1 MNTNRNSFKI
11 NRFIIARSGQ
21 YHKQFTRPFAAM
33 AGHDQLDELINTTRN
48 GNVIDPFSLNLQ
60 QGPIMKVSSAAGMES
75 MIDNG
80 WDNQRNVFMLDV
92 EGSSFIGEP
101 DRFIFTGYTSHDAIS
116 NSFTDDL
123 DPNVVLY
130 FNNVIV
136 LKSFR
141 DNTGTIR
148 YQISDA
154 NQILRNATFNPQNN
168 LDTNVN
174 VSDQNGFHTTTEY
187 NHNGELS
194 NHIVGSTHLRP
205 LDTIRHL
212 EQENM
217 RGLDIGD
224 DHQDGTYFLSPA
236 QRNHEAVFSKYTN
249 NIPNSYLARSLN
261 ALRVVDNNYDGGDYG
276 ARFDAAQR
284 QDGIVETTLSANTL
298 LFNLLQHTENQTNAS
313 VSWTTL
319 TGFFPEINYNG
330 VKTVIRDGGAANLMN
345 YSYWTGRDATT
356 IAAATVC
363 AMVPGLMFQCGM
375 AVAAIQ
381 VTNNMYNHFD
391 ESPYHVEWVYDTQN
405 ARYILGW
412 LANNLPE
419 EQLAAKFTDL
429 IKTQLMPALTK
440 NNTVAVNATI
450 NVSIYKDAIVDISLD
465 NEASTTYANPA
476 FASGLIS
483 PLLGS
488 SGGAVSGIADA
499 LMAIDCAL
507 ASSRAQ
513 APRVITTPNNN
524 NWNPTPPIPNTT
536 YTQHANQSA
545 VSPSFQHLK
554 VKL

>member
-1 MNTNRNSFKI
+1 MTTNRNSFKI
-11 NRFIIARSGQ
+11 NRFIVARSGQ

-33 AGHDQLDELINTTRN
+33 AGHDQLDELISTTRN

-60 QGPIMKVSSAAGMES
+60 QGNIMKISTTAGMES

-80 WDNQRNVFMLDV
+80 WDLQRNVFMLDV
-92 EGSSFIGEP
+92 EGSSFVGEP
-101 DRFIFTGYTSHDAIS
+101 DRFIFTGYTSHDAIGS
-116 NSFTDDL
+116 QFTDDL

-141 DNTGTIR
+141 DGAGQIR
-148 YQISDA
+148 YQIADA
-154 NQILRNATFNPQNN
+154 NQILRNVTFNPQNN
-168 LDTNVN
+168 LDTNVH
-174 VSDQNGFHTTTEY
+174 VSDQNGFHTTMEY
-187 NHNGELS
+187 NLQGEVS
-194 NHIVGSTHLRP
+194 NHIVGTTHLRP

-217 RGLDIGD
+217 RSMDIGD

-236 QRNHEAVFSKYTN
+236 QRNQEAQFSKYTN

-284 QDGIVETTLSANTL
+284 QDGIVESTLSGNTL
-298 LFNLLQHTENQTNAS
+298 LFNLLQHTENQANAS
-313 VSWTTL
+313 VSWSTL
-319 TGFFPEINYNG
+319 CGFFPEINYQG
-330 VKTVIRDGGAANLMN
+330 VKSVIRDGGAANLMN

-381 VTNNMYNHFD
+381 VTNNLYNHFD
-391 ESPYHVEWVYDTQN
+391 ESPYHIEWVFDEQGG
-405 ARYILGW
+405 RYILGW

-440 NNTVAVNATI
+440 NNTIAVNATI
-450 NVSIYKDAIVDISLD
+450 NVSIYKDAIVSISLD
-465 NEASTTYANPA
+465 NEPLTTYANPA

-488 SGGAVSGIADA
+488 SGGAVSGIADT
-499 LMAIDCAL
+499 LMSIDCAL
-507 ASSRAQ
+507 SSARTH
-513 APRVITTPNNN
+513 APRIVSPVATN
-524 NWNPTPPIPNTT
+524 NWNPTPPPTTHYHAQPATQGANT
-536 YTQHANQSA
+536 
-545 VSPSFQHLK
+545 PFQNLK